1 MKPEEINLTETANI
15 YLVANT
21 PIFLIRR
28 LQADSSVFALA
39 QLCSASDL
47 YDGIVTSLTRSP
59 ENSIEAV
66 RPFAFLVALR
76 IQNCPELFYRAAEL
90 PAPHL
95 PWFSTVARMLG
106 VTFLPN
112 ANVTMTV
119 TPLPSLTY
127 ASGLIAP
134 PIVSDVVED
143 EALTC

>member
-1 MKPEEINLTETANI
+1 MKPEQINLTETANI
-15 YLVANT
+15 YLIANT

-28 LQADSSVFALA
+28 LQADSSVYALA
-39 QLCSASDL
+39 QLCTASDL
-47 YDGIVTSLTRSP
+47 YDAIVSSLAKPP
-59 ENSIEAV
+59 EDPIEAV

-76 IQNCPELFYRAAEL
+76 IQNCAQLFYKAAEL

-106 VTFLPN
+106 VTFVPN

-119 TPLPSLTY
+119 TPPPSLTDFSGSTTRTV
-127 ASGLIAP
+127 ASG
-134 PIVSDVVED
+134 VVEV